1 MESRHQSIGHILAIA
16 TVIVWGATFVST
28 KVLLGHFTAEEILFL
43 RFSMG
48 LIALWLYKP
57 QRIKMKEKSHYL
69 YFIGASFTGL
79 FLYYLCENIALGY
92 GDASLIGVIVS
103 SAPIFSGIL
112 SAIFLKE
119 KLSKNFFIG
128 FAFAMTGLFLLS
140 WTAES
145 TGVQILG
152 IILAFAGAIS
162 WAFYSI
168 LIRKI
173 TFFGYD
179 SFEITKYT
187 FLFAVIMMI
196 PVAISSGFRVKAVL
210 TMNLTVFLNLVF
222 LGLIASALCFVTW
235 SFAVKQLGVLKS
247 SVYIYASPVVTVV
260 LAAIVLGERMNARE
274 ILGTVLV
281 LLGLVLSEGQIFRR
295 KGKNNDL

>member
-1 MESRHQSIGHILAIA
+1 MEIRHQSIGHIVAIS

-28 KVLLGHFTAEEILFL
+28 KVLLRHFTPEEILFL
-43 RFSMG
+43 RFLMG

-57 QRIKMKEKSHYL
+57 AKMKMKEKSHYF

-112 SAIFLKE
+112 SAILLKE
-119 KLSKNFFIG
+119 KLSKNFFVG
-128 FAFAMTGLFLLS
+128 FAFAMVGLFLLS
-140 WTAES
+140 WTSET

-152 IILAFAGAIS
+152 ITLAFIGAIS

-173 TFFGYD
+173 TFFGYT

-187 FLFAVIMMI
+187 FLFAVIMML
-196 PVAISSGFRVKAVL
+196 PVAACSGFRVQAVF
-210 TMNLTVFLNLVF
+210 TMNLTTFLNLVF

-235 SFAVKQLGVLKS
+235 SFAVKQLGVVKS
-247 SVYIYASPVVTVV
+247 SVYIYLSPVVTVI
-260 LAAIVLGERMNARE
+260 LAVIVLGERMNAKE
-274 ILGTVLV
+274 ILGTALV
-281 LLGLVLSEGQIFRR
+281 LLGLVLSEGQAFRR
-295 KGKNNDL
+295 KDKNNDL

>member
-1 MESRHQSIGHILAIA
+1 
-16 TVIVWGATFVST
+16 
-28 KVLLGHFTAEEILFL
+28 
-43 RFSMG
+43 
-48 LIALWLYKP
+48 
-57 QRIKMKEKSHYL
+57 MKEKSHYL

-128 FAFAMTGLFLLS
+128 FAFAMIGLFLLS

-196 PVAISSGFRVKAVL
+196 PVAISSGFRINAVI
-210 TMNLTVFLNLVF
+210 TMNLTVFLNLIF

-235 SFAVKQLGVLKS
+235 SFAVKQLGVVKS
-247 SVYIYASPVVTVV
+247 SVYIYASPVVTVI
-260 LAAIVLGERMNARE
+260 LAAIVLGERMNVKE

-281 LLGLVLSEGQIFRR
+281 LLGLVLSERQIFKR
-295 KGKNNDL
+295 KGKNNDV